1 MSVTT
6 QEAPR
11 IPLPAGEI
19 QVNFCKNPTCAN
31 FAHPASAAPQPRGRP
46 TSTTQK
52 DRYSIS
58 GTSDGPQLRCLACN
72 EFIPVKSNAGIAEE
86 LDRISRFLQPAA
98 APCCPNEGCDNHAVS
113 VEEDPGR
120 YWAFGKTK
128 AGTVRLRC
136 KACKRT
142 FGGAGSA
149 TRRQRKSHLNSEL
162 FRALVLK
169 MPLRG
174 AAEFSRIAVQT
185 VYDKIDFI
193 HRQCLAFVAAR
204 ERRLMAMSFPRA
216 YVCVDRMDHIL
227 NWTNRAD
234 KRNVV
239 IQAVGSAELKS
250 GYIFGMHANYDG
262 TVSSGA
268 IALDAVAALDHLQQ
282 PPHRKYARFWLPAEY
297 ERAMLLCKGDPPD
310 PANMTSLEQWIE
322 AVYEAAISRGDIERP
337 DTPTK
342 NRKPPKRGLL
352 VHAEYTLYA
361 HFFYLKR
368 LLAGAEKV
376 RFFLDQESGIRA
388 ACLCAFWEQILA
400 KDCDA
405 FYVSIRKNI
414 GKEKKLAMVEAAKKN
429 LAEFAERNG
438 YAMLKKREQR
448 RLYIK
453 ERLGTLKEHGKWR
466 DRWLDYPFPDM
477 SEPEKRVCYLTNLT
491 AHDFDYDEDHMA
503 NLFLMATLHPID
515 RFFMQLRRKNSMLER
530 PITSSGNSGRKW
542 YGYSPYDP
550 AMAVKMMEI
559 YRVYYNYVKLG
570 DDGKTPAMRL
580 GLAKGPCSVEDIL
593 YYVP

>member
-1 MSVTT
+1 MSVA
-6 QEAPR
+6 APQTPR
-11 IPLPAGEI
+11 TPLPVGEI

-31 FAHPASAAPQPRGRP
+31 FARPANTTPQPRGRP
-46 TSTTQK
+46 TSETQR
-52 DRYSIS
+52 DHYAIS
-58 GTSDGPQLRCLACN
+58 GTSDGPQLRCLACK
-72 EFIPVKSNAGIAEE
+72 EFIPIKSNAGIAEE
-86 LDRISRFLQPAA
+86 IERLSRFLKPLS
-98 APCCPNEGCDNHAVS
+98 APSCPNKDCDNCGIT
-113 VEEDPGR
+113 VEAEPAR
-120 YWAFGKTK
+120 YWAFGKTN
-128 AGTVRLRC
+128 AGTPRFRC

-142 FGGAGSA
+142 FSGTGPA
-149 TRRQRKSHLNSEL
+149 TKRQRKSHVNSEL
-162 FRALVLK
+162 FRALMLK
-169 MPLRG
+169 MPVRC
-174 AAEFSRIAVQT
+174 AAEFARISTPT

-193 HRQCLAFVAAR
+193 HRQCLAFAAAR
-204 ERRLMAMSFPRA
+204 ERRLMAMSYPRA
-216 YVCVDRMDHIL
+216 YVCVDRMDHII

-239 IQAVGSAELKS
+239 IQAVGSANLKS
-250 GYIFGMHANYDG
+250 GYVYGMHANYDSN
-262 TVSSGA
+262 VSSGP
-268 IALDAVAALDHLQQ
+268 IALDAVAVGDHLLQ

-297 ERAMLLCKGDPPD
+297 EKAMLLCKGNPPD
-310 PANMTSLEQWIE
+310 PGKMGSLEEWIE
-322 AVYEAAISRGDIERP
+322 GVYEEAISRGDVERP
-337 DTPTK
+337 DPPRED
-342 NRKPPKRGLL
+342 RKPPKRGLL

-368 LLAGAEKV
+368 LLAGAQKV
-376 RFFLDQESGIRA
+376 RFFMDQESGIRA

-414 GKEKKLAMVEAAKKN
+414 GKEKKLAMVKAAKKG
-429 LAEFAERNG
+429 LQEFAERNG
-438 YAMLKKREQR
+438 YDILHEKEQR

-453 ERLGTLKEHGKWR
+453 ERMRGLKEHGKWR
-466 DRWLDYPFPDM
+466 DRWLDYPFPNM
-477 SEPEKRVCYLTNLT
+477 SEPEKRVCYLTNLN
-491 AHDFDYDEDHMA
+491 AHQFDYNEDHMA

-530 PITSSGNSGRKW
+530 PIESSSNIGRKW

-550 AMAVKMMEI
+550 ANAVKIMEI
-559 YRVYYNYVKLG
+559 YRVYYNYVKVG

>member
-1 MSVTT
+1 MSAAPET
-6 QEAPR
+6 PR

-31 FAHPASAAPQPRGRP
+31 FAQPASTAPQPRGRWVP
-46 TSTTQK
+46 PERK
-52 DRYSIS
+52 DRYAIS

-86 LDRISRFLQPAA
+86 IGRISRCLQPPS
-98 APCCPNEGCDNHAVS
+98 APSCPGEDCENNAIS
-113 VEEDPGR
+113 VEEEPDR

-128 AGTVRLRC
+128 AGTPRFRC
-136 KACKRT
+136 KACRRT
-142 FGGAGSA
+142 FSGIGAA
-149 TRRQRKSHLNSEL
+149 TRRQRKSHVNSEL
-162 FRALVLK
+162 FRALMLK
-169 MPLRG
+169 MPIRC
-174 AAEFSRIAVQT
+174 AAEFARISAPT

-193 HRQCLAFVAAR
+193 HRQCLAFAAVR
-204 ERRLMAMSFPRA
+204 ERRLMAMSYPRA
-216 YVCVDRMDHIL
+216 YVCVDRMDHVI

-239 IQAVGSAELKS
+239 LQAVGSADLKS
-250 GYIFGMHANYDG
+250 GYVYGIHANYDH
-262 TVSSGA
+262 TVSSGGV
-268 IALDAVAALDHLQQ
+268 ALDAVAVGDHLLQ

-297 ERAMLLCKGDPPD
+297 EKAMALCKGSPPD
-310 PANMTSLEQWIE
+310 PEQMTSLEEWIE
-322 AVYEAAISRGDIERP
+322 AVYKEAISRGDIERP
-337 DTPTK
+337 DSP
-342 NRKPPKRGLL
+342 REERRLPKRGLL

-376 RFFLDQESGIRA
+376 RFFMDQESGIRA

-414 GKEKKLAMVEAAKKN
+414 VKEKKLALVKAAKKE
-429 LAEFAERNG
+429 LKEFAERNG
-438 YAMLKKREQR
+438 YDILHEREQR

-453 ERLGTLKEHGKWR
+453 ERMRRLKEHGKWR
-466 DRWLDYPFPDM
+466 DRWLDYPFPNM
-477 SEPEKRVCYLTNLT
+477 SEPEKRICYLTNLG
-491 AHDFDYDEDHMA
+491 AHQFDYDEDHMA
-503 NLFLMATLHPID
+503 NLYLMATLHPID

-530 PITSSGNSGRKW
+530 PIESSSNFGRKW

-550 AMAVKMMEI
+550 ANAVKIMEI
-559 YRVYYNYVKLG
+559 YRVYYNYVKVG
-570 DDGKTPAMRL
+570 DDRKTPAMRL
-580 GLAKGPCSVEDIL
+580 GLAKGPCSVEDII
-593 YYVP
+593 YFTP